1 MKKILFLSLIL
12 IFTQNNL
19 SFANCLKG
27 DCNNGFGTWEDVDFK
42 YIGQFKDGFFNGQGT
57 VIFNDG
63 ESYTGEF
70 SNDVFNGYG
79 TYIFLKYSNKWLKYI
94 RNMKFYYNYVKSFID
109 LIKHIQQK

>member
-27 DCNNGFGTWEDVDFK
+27 DCNNGFGTWEDTDFK
-42 YIGQFKDGFFNGQGT
+42 YIGQFEDGFFNGQGT

-70 SNDVFNGYG
+70 SNDAFNGYG
-79 TYIFLKYSNKWLKYI
+79 TYFFKWRYI
-94 RNMKFYYNYVKSFID
+94 YWRFFRWRF
-109 LIKHIQQK
+109 